1 MKTQKDKSKET
12 NKSHWASDTESE
24 VNSTDGSIVEAS
36 TETLWDLLLEEGPI
50 FVRETLDV
58 LARDPSIET
67 STRSFIQAKLFD
79 LEAASWYAGAE
90 PLAEVTRI
98 LRQTLHGPLSSA
110 EKLEELLYNGLTAL
124 DTILKAMASP
134 IPDEKTII
142 ENLGYFD
149 GLKKKSAQVQRELTK
164 EKTGEPFEPMASSKD
179 EEEPFDTGVW
189 IPNVAA
195 DMVPAFFEECSERLE
210 SLSEK
215 LLELEEIPDD
225 KDLLAAIFRD
235 LHTIKGSSAFVG
247 LSPLNRLAH
256 KAEDLVGEL
265 RDGKRRV
272 NTPVV
277 DALLLAKD
285 SMSTI
290 LQRAGS
296 KKSLSDM
303 DLKGLLNTLNNPTE
317 PSLSLSADDFSS
329 TGETNMSQLN
339 GAREK
344 PDRAGWTVRE
354 SSSLDEVKAESRSK
368 GEGSH
373 NKLSGRATIRVDFGK
388 LDVLLNLVGELV
400 LDRASVR
407 SVLGNL
413 DSASRA
419 LETTQK
425 SLQKYRRLSKKKTDS
440 GTNAIRDIVVVHEEM
455 DRISRLFKELVR
467 ELDVSTGSLDF
478 VAGNLRDQV
487 MNLRMVPISQ
497 VFTKHKRTVRDLAKS
512 LNKKAKLELI
522 GQETELDKML
532 VEKLD
537 EPLLHLVRNAVD
549 HGIEDP
555 QTRIRAGKEEMGVV
569 VLSAKHQGGQLIIEV
584 IDDGKGLNPEVVK
597 KKAIETGLL
606 ETQEAAKM
614 DSSSLLRLIFSPGF
628 STAGKV
634 THISGRGVGMDVV
647 NETVRRL
654 RGSIDITSIQGK
666 GTTMTMALPLT
677 LAIRQILLMQ
687 VSGELIALP
696 LDNVV
701 RTLDLNEADVNKIG
715 ENMIL
720 ESDESSFP
728 LIDPSTLLGYA
739 NETNT
744 ADKQIVCIKLLGK
757 RYGIICDGVR
767 GQHEI
772 VVKTLGD
779 LLHNVPC
786 AAGAT
791 LVGEQVVIILDAPAL
806 IKRWEKNDST
816 GFVRGPTSIPTP
828 IEKQEQRRVLIAE
841 DSPPARA
848 LIKQQFE
855 ALGFSVKEAVDGQEA
870 LVLAKSEF
878 FHLISTDA
886 RMPHMDGY
894 ELAKNLRSYE
904 KTKSIPIL
912 MVSALGERIDKVRGF
927 DAGIDMYLVKPTE
940 LPQLHEAVSKLLSSP
955 LSRKEKK

>member
-1 MKTQKDKSKET
+1 MKTQKDKDKGKK
-12 NKSHWASDTESE
+12 KSQAASVTESE
-24 VNSTDGSIVEAS
+24 VNSTPESISEPTS
-36 TETLWDLLLEEGPI
+36 ETLWDLLLEEGPI
-50 FVRETLDV
+50 FVRESLDV

-67 STRSFIQAKLFD
+67 STRNFIKAKLFD

-98 LRQTLHGPLSSA
+98 LRQTLHGPLSSV
-110 EKLEELLYNGLTAL
+110 EKMEELFYDGLTAL
-124 DTILKAMASP
+124 DAILAAMASP
-134 IPDEKTII
+134 SPDEKSII

-149 GLKKKSAQVQRELTK
+149 GLKKKRTDYEREFTE
-164 EKTGEPFEPMASSKD
+164 EKTDESLEDVESSTNDK
-179 EEEPFDTGVW
+179 EEPFDTGVW
-189 IPNVAA
+189 VPNVTA

-225 KDLLAAIFRD
+225 KDLLAALFRD

-247 LSPLNRLAH
+247 LSPLNRVAH

-265 RDGKRRV
+265 REGKRLV

-277 DALLLAKD
+277 DALLSAKD
-285 SMSTI
+285 AMSRI

-303 DLKGLLNTLNNPTE
+303 DLKSLLNTLNNPTE
-317 PSLSLSADDFSS
+317 PSLSVSA
-329 TGETNMSQLN
+329 TGETNMSHLN

-344 PDRAGWTVRE
+344 P
-354 SSSLDEVKAESRSK
+354 SLDGQPVQGGAAIQEAQ
-368 GEGSH
+368 GENRPRVDDGR
-373 NKLSGRATIRVDFGK
+373 NRLSGRATIRVDFGK

-407 SVLGNL
+407 TVLGNL

-425 SLQKYRRLSKKKTDS
+425 SLQKYRRLSRKKTDS
-440 GTNAIRDIVVVHEEM
+440 SSNAIRDIVVVHEEM

-512 LNKKAKLELI
+512 LNKKARLELI

-555 QTRIRAGKEEMGVV
+555 QTRIRAGKEEVGVV
-569 VLSAKHQGGQLIIEV
+569 VLSAKHQGGQLVIEV
-584 IDDGKGLNPEVVK
+584 IDDGKGLNPEVIK
-597 KKAIETGLL
+597 NKAIETGFL
-606 ETQEAAKM
+606 EPHEAAKM

-654 RGSIDITSIQGK
+654 RGSIDITSVQGK

-687 VSGELIALP
+687 VSGELLALP

-701 RTLDLNEADVNKIG
+701 RTLDLNEAYVNTIG

-720 ESDESSFP
+720 ESEESAFP

-739 NETNT
+739 NQTNT
-744 ADKQIVCIKLLGK
+744 TDKQIVCIELLGK
-757 RYGIICDGVR
+757 RYGIICDGVK

-779 LLHNVPC
+779 LLLSVPC

-791 LVGEQVVIILDAPAL
+791 LVGERVVIILDAPSL
-806 IKRWEKNDST
+806 IKRWEENDIT
-816 GFVRGPTSIPTP
+816 GFVPSSDSIPAP
-828 IEKQEQRRVLIAE
+828 IKKQEQKRVLIAE

-855 ALGFSVKEAVDGQEA
+855 TLGFSVTEAMDGQEA
-870 LVLAKSEF
+870 LKLAKSES

-894 ELAKNLRSYE
+894 ELAKNLRSNA

-940 LPQLHEAVSKLLSSP
+940 LPQLHEAVSKLLSFP
-955 LSRKEKK
+955 LSREEKR